1 MKKKQVVLWMFI
13 VLLLL
18 SSPVYS
24 QIKLGFQLGPNFTN
38 SIGLQPDAPYKIE
51 SNTYLF
57 GGILA
62 EFKISD
68 VFYIQP
74 EVSFLPKGVTYRLQ
88 PWEEGNPPSP
98 YIETTL
104 DYYEVTANAL
114 VKVDMD
120 NFTPFIFVGP
130 SLGFLSKVKA
140 KYDSYETD
148 DSEGHEK
155 TDFSMNFGVGVEF
168 SLSKSIDLFVM
179 ARYSLGITDILTDDL
194 AEYKTRGTAIG
205 VGLKFSI

>member
-1 MKKKQVVLWMFI
+1 MKNKNVFWLVSI

-38 SIGLQPDAPYKIE
+38 SIGLRPDAPYKIE

-74 EVSFLPKGVTYRLQ
+74 EVSFLPKGVTYKRT
-88 PWEEGNPPSP
+88 PWGNPPSP
-98 YIETTL
+98 YIEITL

-168 SLSKSIDLFVM
+168 SLSKNIDLFVM

-194 AEYKTRGTAIG
+194 AEYKTIGTAIG